1 MTKNLVGVKHVVPT
15 ALNASMRAIAAS
27 ANNLINCAQT
37 ANVLRRNS
45 AQETV
50 WTVMSKDSVSSAL
63 MDRKSMGKVDA
74 G

>member
-1 MTKNLVGVKHVVPT
+1 MTKNLAGVKPVVPT

-50 WTVMSKDSVSSAL
+50 WTVMSKDSVSNAL
-63 MDRKSMGKVDA
+63 MDRKSMVKVDA